1 MVEILT
7 MATIIAPVTS
17 ALVHAIKISNKVN
30 NRYLPLTAVV
40 VGIGLGASATFLE
53 TELIIR
59 IWAGGMSGLAATG
72 LFEISKNG
80 KTLDE

>member
-1 MVEILT
+1 MIEILM

-17 ALVHAIKISNKVN
+17 SLVHAIKISNRVN
-30 NRYLPLTAVV
+30 KRYLPLTAVV

-53 TELIIR
+53 TELVIR
-59 IWAGGMSGLAATG
+59 MWAGGISGLAATG
-72 LFEISKNG
+72 LFEVSKNG